1 MRRDTIPARH
11 LLLIP
16 LGFVI
21 WSLGFVT
28 LYATNAFGCAF
39 GWAEPTQRG
48 ILLALALGFILMTV
62 LAFWMVSR
70 HKRNSAGAIAPG
82 PSLALLGVYGLG
94 SALFA
99 SIVVF
104 LPALTTTM
112 CL

>member
-48 ILLALALGFILMTV
+48 ILVALALGFILMTV
-62 LAFWMVSR
+62 LAAIFTGL
-70 HKRNSAGAIAPG
+70 AGWHGGKLVFDHGVGLIVD
-82 PSLALLGVYGLG
+82 PSE
-94 SALFA
+94 
-99 SIVVF
+99 
-104 LPALTTTM
+104 
-112 CL
+112 